1 MAQALTRRA
10 FTAGTIATVLGGG
23 ALLSTPLMRRAVA
36 QGADLASLGLPTLD
50 ITATASA
57 FEGAPTEI
65 EAGRYLLNF
74 TVAEGIEF
82 GANAAFVSPGPGSTV
97 DDLMMIIG
105 GGGAPSPEASPM
117 AEASPA
123 AEGGEE
129 MGAPPTFVYQAHFAG
144 GGAALSGMTSQ
155 SVIDLGPGEW
165 ILWGDDPSA
174 AQAPVIFTVTGEMPA
189 DLPEPEADVNV
200 TFIDFG
206 IMVEG
211 TLTAGEHLMRLE
223 NLGAQP
229 HFLFLAKGPDTM
241 TNEQITE
248 LLAWEME
255 GMQGEPPVDWNPDT
269 DLVPVTFT
277 ATQSIGTVM
286 WTPITLEAGTYG
298 AFCWFPTAGE
308 GLPHAYHGMHT
319 VFTVE

>member
-1 MAQALTRRA
+1 MSHTLSRRA
-10 FTAGTIATVLGGG
+10 FSLGTAGAILGGG
-23 ALLSTPLMRRAVA
+23 AVLSLPAIRVAAA
-36 QGADLASLGLPTLD
+36 QGADLSSLGLPTLD
-50 ITATASA
+50 ITINADG
-57 FEGAPTEI
+57 FEGMPEEI
-65 EAGRYLLNF
+65 EAGRYLL
-74 TVAEGIEF
+74 TVTAADDLEF
-82 GANAAFVSPGPGSTV
+82 GGNAAFVSPGPGSTI
-97 DDLMMIIG
+97 DDLMMIVG

-117 AEASPA
+117 TEASPA

-144 GGAALSGMTSQ
+144 GGAALSGTTSQ
-155 SVIDLGPGEW
+155 AVIDLGPGEW

-174 AQAPVIFTVTGEMPA
+174 AQSPIVFTVTGEMPT
-189 DLPEPEADVNV
+189 DLPEPEADVMVN
-200 TFIDFG
+200 FIDFG

-229 HFLFLAKGPDTM
+229 HFLFLGKGPDTM
-241 TNEQITE
+241 TNEEITE